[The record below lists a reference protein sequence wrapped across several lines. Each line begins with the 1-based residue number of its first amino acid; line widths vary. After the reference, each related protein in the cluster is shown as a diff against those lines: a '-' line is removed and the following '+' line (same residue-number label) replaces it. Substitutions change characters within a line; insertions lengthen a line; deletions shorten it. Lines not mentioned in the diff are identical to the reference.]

1 MTVNTFNIRTFQ
13 IFYEKREGFYGW
25 YGFGGSGFQWHPELQ
40 IGFAF
45 VPSLLFWS
53 DVANNKAGE
62 FQALILN
69 IVRKNQRGK
78 GSEN

>member
-1 MTVNTFNIRTFQ
+1 M
-13 IFYEKREGFYGW
+13 
-25 YGFGGSGFQWHPELQ
+25 FQWQPEHQ

-53 DVANNKAGE
+53 DLANNKAGE

-69 IVRKNQRGK
+69 IVRRKKER
-78 GSEN
+78 GSEQ